1 MINLS
6 LSWSIFKDGATDNY
20 PVRYDRDWLTFTKLL
35 SVPIPVQSH
44 LSEPKLATPAF
55 SIATF
60 LPDRPRS
67 ISSVASIQLL
77 AFDFDNKHL
86 EDKVVQGLEVAELLD
101 GLGVASFIYTT
112 YSSTSEKER
121 FRVVIPLERSV
132 HSRHLKEDWFQLSEW
147 ALDRLGFTP
156 YRAMEG
162 CLDLGSLHN
171 PAGIHFL
178 PSSPRREQMRFWD
191 VDGKPLAVPL
201 DEIRVFQPPV
211 EIGRSSG
218 YTCHGTPD
226 FAWTERFGIDFTTLR
241 LRQLLEDH
249 GIKTS
254 HASPVEGGYKFRCQC
269 PWGEEHSQVKNGMD
283 AYIQLRQGRFPT
295 FHCSHACHCDSH
307 TIRAVAELFGPEVL
321 RRYAE
326 PASRRF
332 IPGPLLKADGLI

>member
-1 MINLS
+1 MTNLA
-6 LSWSIFKDGATDNY
+6 LSWSLFKYGATDNY

-35 SVPIPVQSH
+35 SVPITVQAH
-44 LSEPKLATPAF
+44 LADPKMATPAF

-77 AFDFDNKHL
+77 AFDFDNKHT
-86 EDKVVQGLEVAELLD
+86 EDKVVQGQEVAEHLD
-101 GLGVASFIYTT
+101 GLGVTGFIYTT
-112 YSSTSEKER
+112 YSSTPEKER

-132 HSRHLKEDWFQLSEW
+132 QSRQINEDWFQLSEW
-147 ALDRLGFTP
+147 ALARLGFTL
-156 YRAMEG
+156 YRELKG

-178 PSSPRREQMRFWD
+178 PSSPCREQMRFWN
-191 VDGKPLAVPL
+191 VDGNPLSLPL
-201 DEIRVFQPPV
+201 DEIKAFQAPV
-211 EIGRSSG
+211 EIGRSGG
-218 YTCHGTPD
+218 YTHHGTPD
-226 FAWTERFGIDFTTLR
+226 FTWTEPFAINFTSLR

-254 HASPVEGGYKFRCQC
+254 HPSPVEGGFKYRCQC

-295 FHCSHACHCDSH
+295 FHCSHACHCDTH
-307 TIRAVAELFGPEVL
+307 TIRDVAELFGPEVL
-321 RRYAE
+321 RGYAE
-326 PASRRF
+326 PASPRF
-332 IPGPLLKADGLI
+332 TPGPLLRADELI